1 MNNSMEQS
9 HLPDGEEPK
18 EDVAAESPK
27 KAGESPQT
35 LTQGQVQARDSK
47 ITERT
52 VLHESIQSK
61 MNEEVNEEVKD
72 NENNCLASQLSK
84 TESA

>member
-1 MNNSMEQS
+1 M
-9 HLPDGEEPK
+9 
-18 EDVAAESPK
+18 
-27 KAGESPQT
+27 
-35 LTQGQVQARDSK
+35 TQGQVQARDSK
-47 ITERT
+47 ITEHT